1 MQLCNNYKRNKN
13 MPTIHTDCPRC
24 GALNAKFDVKGSNN
38 ISYYRTFPKMED
50 INEFCAPDELCSKYE
65 LFAICEKCKKTTI
78 LIISEVF
85 DYPRN
90 NIISRDTPTNI
101 NGSLDDL
108 FELNGHVLSRNTTI
122 HPAPDSIPTEIKFF
136 FKEGVACLANES
148 WNPAGTM
155 FRTCLELLVEHKL
168 TKDDL
173 KELKKAK
180 TTDLF
185 HKIDKLSKDERL
197 SDDLTS
203 IATFIRE
210 DGNRGAHG
218 DRLTKEDVMEALHF
232 TSILLENIYTTPA
245 KIKLSKERRALNK
258 AKAERKAEKDN
269 ADLIIDNSSLIANH

>member
-1 MQLCNNYKRNKN
+1 

-24 GALNAKFDVKGSNN
+24 GAPNAKFDVKGSNN
-38 ISYYRTFPKMED
+38 ISYYKTFSKKED
-50 INEFCAPDELCSKYE
+50 INEFCAPDELCSEYE

-78 LIISEVF
+78 FIISEAF
-85 DYPRN
+85 DYPTN
-90 NIISRDTPTNI
+90 SVTSRDNPINI

-108 FELNGHVLSRNTTI
+108 FEFKGHVLSRDTTI
-122 HPAPDSIPTEIKFF
+122 HPAPDFIPKKIKFF
-136 FKEGVACLANES
+136 FEEGVACLANEC

-155 FRTCLELLVEHKL
+155 FRTCLELVVEHKL
-168 TKDDL
+168 TKSDL

-180 TTDLF
+180 KTDLF
-185 HKIDKLSKDERL
+185 DKIDKLSQNKRL
-197 SDDLTS
+197 SNDLTS

-210 DGNRGAHG
+210 DGNKGTHG
-218 DRLTKEDVMEALHF
+218 GILTKEDVMEALHF